1 MFECK
6 RKSLKFNAFLC
17 STQTEVFG
25 SSIFDRLNVLWAALL
40 TLNSPTLTLTF
51 PLLFDGYELDL
62 IDSLQYFI
70 IPMIAQDA

>member
-1 MFECK
+1 
-6 RKSLKFNAFLC
+6 
-17 STQTEVFG
+17 
-25 SSIFDRLNVLWAALL
+25 
-40 TLNSPTLTLTF
+40 LTF